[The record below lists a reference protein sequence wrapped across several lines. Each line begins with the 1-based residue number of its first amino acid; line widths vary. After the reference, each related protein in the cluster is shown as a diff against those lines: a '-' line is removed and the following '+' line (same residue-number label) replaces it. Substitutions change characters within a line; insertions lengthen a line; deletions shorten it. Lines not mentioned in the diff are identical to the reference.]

1 MTGNFVQASDDDS
14 TDTSVASKQQGA
26 GVRLGRGLQM
36 LRLGKRSIEL
46 EHEVANLR
54 RARSVNPPDSG
65 RLSSNDVQAVL
76 ESIFDE
82 PREESR
88 RQPPLPRYGRDSS
101 SNVNIN
107 GRILA
112 DALADDANIYPSDI
126 FPLSSARFFFR
137 PAPRGGRYRRSFPV
151 GRFTFG
157 DFISQDASDRAFA
170 LPRFASIA
178 DDIPHLHPKAV
189 PRPRFGR
196 LQNDQSDASFQSKSA

>member
-1 MTGNFVQASDDDS
+1 MLPKVNLETIYVKIQHRGKQLVIVIDISNGSRLYEQRIW
-14 TDTSVASKQQGA
+14 TDK
-26 GVRLGRGLQM
+26 
-36 LRLGKRSIEL
+36 II
-46 EHEVANLR
+46 HFFI
-54 RARSVNPPDSG
+54 
-65 RLSSNDVQAVL
+65 
-76 ESIFDE
+76 IFD
-82 PREESR
+82 
-88 RQPPLPRYGRDSS
+88 
-101 SNVNIN
+101 
-107 GRILA
+107 RILA

-170 LPRFASIA
+170 FPRFASVV